1 MKLTGHALAFAGLAL
16 AAGIY
21 VTQPA
26 SAETLSY
33 KVQLLPSSEVPPNDT
48 KGSGSLTATYDTTS
62 KVLTWTATFSGLSGP
77 AVAAHFH
84 GPADKGVNAAVIVP
98 QTAGLESPMKGQATL
113 TDAQAAE
120 FVAGKWYYNIHTAAN
135 KGGEIRGQ
143 MLK

>member
-98 QTAGLESPMKGQATL
+98 QTGGLESPMKGQATL
-113 TDAQAAE
+113 TDAQAAD

-143 MLK
+143 MVK

>member
-98 QTAGLESPMKGQATL
+98 QTGGLESPMKGQATL